1 MSPARTVENSPM
13 RTKKQNTYRN
23 ILIPLASVSAVIII
37 WQIVAVYVVGNTFKL
52 PSFTEVAAAF
62 VADMFGPRGTLPED
76 IAVSLYH
83 FAIGM
88 AASVIVG
95 IPTGICMGWFRDIDI
110 ALNPIVEIIRPI
122 PPLAWIPF
130 AIIWFGLTHAAAG
143 FIIFIGAVFP
153 IIINTYTG
161 FRNVPK
167 VFIEAGKV
175 LGCTKNSS
183 LIRKIGFPSAIPE
196 ITSGIRVSM
205 GIGWM
210 CLVGAE
216 IFGAGTGKYG
226 LGKNLWTYYN
236 LHQMDSVVVYMLV
249 LGVIGIVID
258 ILFRHYV
265 NKQTVR
271 WQNNME

>member
-1 MSPARTVENSPM
+1 M
-13 RTKKQNTYRN
+13 RTKNKNTYRN
-23 ILIPLASVSAVIII
+23 ILIPLASVAVVILT
-37 WQIVAVYVVGNTFKL
+37 WQIVAVYIVGNTFKM
-52 PSFTEVAAAF
+52 PSFTEVVTAF
-62 VADMFGPRGTLPED
+62 IADMFGTRGTLPED
-76 IAVSLYH
+76 IVVSLYH

-88 AASVIVG
+88 AAALIVG
-95 IPTGICMGWFRDIDI
+95 IPTGVCMGWFRDIDI

-175 LGCTKNSS
+175 LGCTKNSA

-196 ITSGIRVSM
+196 ITAGIRVSM

>member
-1 MSPARTVENSPM
+1 M
-13 RTKKQNTYRN
+13 RTTKKNTYRN
-23 ILIPLASVSAVIII
+23 ILIPFASVAAVIII

-52 PSFTEVAAAF
+52 PSFTEVVAAF
-62 VADMFGPRGTLPED
+62 ITDMFGSRGTLPED

-88 AASVIVG
+88 AASLIVG

-183 LIRKIGFPSAIPE
+183 LITKIGFPSAIPE
-196 ITSGIRVSM
+196 MTAGIRVSM

-249 LGVIGIVID
+249 LGVIGIIID

>member
-1 MSPARTVENSPM
+1 MRKQKKNS
-13 RTKKQNTYRN
+13 YRN
-23 ILIPLASVSAVIII
+23 ILIPLTSVAVVILI
-37 WQIVAVYVVGNTFKL
+37 WQIVAVYIVGNMFKL
-52 PSFTEVAAAF
+52 PSFTEVVAAF
-62 VADMFGPRGTLPED
+62 IEDMFGTRGTLPTD

-83 FAIGM
+83 FALGM
-88 AASVIVG
+88 AAALLVG
-95 IPTGICMGWFRDIDI
+95 IPTGVCMGWFRDIDI

-175 LGCTKNSS
+175 LGCTKDFA

-196 ITSGIRVSM
+196 ITAGIRVSM

-258 ILFRHYV
+258 ILFRRYV
-265 NKQTVR
+265 DKQTLR

>member
-1 MSPARTVENSPM
+1 M
-13 RTKKQNTYRN
+13 RTMKKNTYRN
-23 ILIPLASVSAVIII
+23 ILIPLATVAAVIII
-37 WQIVAVYVVGNTFKL
+37 WQIVAVYVVGNMFKL
-52 PSFTEVAAAF
+52 PSFTDVIAAF
-62 VADMFGPRGTLPED
+62 YRDLFGSRGTLPED
-76 IAVSLYH
+76 IVVSLYH
-83 FAIGM
+83 FLIGM
-88 AASVIVG
+88 AASLIVG
-95 IPTGICMGWFRDIDI
+95 IPTGVCMGWFRDIDI

-167 VFIEAGKV
+167 VFIEAAKV
-175 LGCTKNSS
+175 LGCTSDSS
-183 LIRKIGFPSAIPE
+183 LIRKVGFPSAIPE
-196 ITSGIRVSM
+196 ITAGIRVSM

-249 LGVIGIVID
+249 LGVIGLVID